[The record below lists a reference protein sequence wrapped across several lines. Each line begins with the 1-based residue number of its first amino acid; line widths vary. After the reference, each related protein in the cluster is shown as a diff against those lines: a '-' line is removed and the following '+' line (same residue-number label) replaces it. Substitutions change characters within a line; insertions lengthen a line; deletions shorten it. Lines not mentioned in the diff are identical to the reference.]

1 MTIISRDYSV
11 KNAKDKASLDIATSS
26 ANLMHGTIIGNKL
39 KARAEKDLEFL
50 KRSSE
55 AKPSATA
62 VVKSDTKLGDLL
74 KKRSF
79 REKTKDTQLQI
90 EHQKMLQN

>member
-1 MTIISRDYSV
+1 
-11 KNAKDKASLDIATSS
+11 
-26 ANLMHGTIIGNKL
+26 MHGTIIGNKL

-74 KKRSF
+74 KKK
-79 REKTKDTQLQI
+79 EALEKKTKDTSCKSNTRRCCRI
-90 EHQKMLQN
+90 ETYN